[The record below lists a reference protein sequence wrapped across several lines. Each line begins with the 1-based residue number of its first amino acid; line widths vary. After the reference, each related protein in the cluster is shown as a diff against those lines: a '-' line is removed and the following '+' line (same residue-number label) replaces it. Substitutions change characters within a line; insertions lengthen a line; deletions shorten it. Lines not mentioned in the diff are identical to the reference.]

1 MGRIR
6 AGTSRRIRGPGRFAV
21 PLGFS
26 AGIFTFR
33 YPSSHN
39 HNIGS
44 PFPNCHLRGQILLT
58 QRIAA
63 IAQLDPRHHM
73 NKLGIICKLSGADE
87 SHDKIAMLHLAI
99 QSKPVA
105 KKPTAKK
112 AEQVKVQEPPP
123 PEPVTI
129 KPVEKEK
136 PRDLSAQLDLIR
148 KTCPNLQVIAE
159 IPEPAGPK
167 KVSIVCDQSEFW
179 NKVAGAL
186 RDRGVEVEV
195 VDEPSKVSGAH
206 LVLLPR
212 DIEPPFQG
220 IDVIKTETAALY
232 QKDAYLKRILWKTL
246 CEKLG
251 L

>member
-1 MGRIR
+1 MQ
-6 AGTSRRIRGPGRFAV
+6 
-21 PLGFS
+21 PLKELIQLTKKHSEEEYDSHEWIATTKETHQF
-26 AGIFTFR
+26 FR
-33 YPSSHN
+33 
-39 HNIGS
+39 
-44 PFPNCHLRGQILLT
+44 
-58 QRIAA
+58 
-63 IAQLDPRHHM
+63 
-73 NKLGIICKLSGADE
+73 
-87 SHDKIAMLHLAI
+87 HLAV

-105 KKPTAKK
+105 KTPTAPPPKKTGTVRTLSKPTAKK

-206 LVLLPR
+206 LVFLPR

-220 IDVIKTETAALY
+220 IDVIKTKVAALY
-232 QKDAYLKRILWKTL
+232 QKDTYKVN
-246 CEKLG
+246 
-251 L
+251 